1 MLSFRSHHTNLF
13 GLNYFGI
20 QRHELET
27 ALNWYH
33 SPNDYGKL
41 WQIQNRRH
49 SRHQKVLGFLNFPEM
64 LIVWLNLFNV
74 NSSKKKMETETKRFL
89 KNLFF
94 KPTSLHQWKFTYIN
108 KRNIF
113 INVKSLKVGYVTAS
127 LYNFISRRVTFLR
140 PEQQIQIKG
149 GNRDLK

>member
-1 MLSFRSHHTNLF
+1 MW
-13 GLNYFGI
+13 I
-20 QRHELET
+20 
-27 ALNWYH
+27 
-33 SPNDYGKL
+33 P
-41 WQIQNRRH
+41 
-49 SRHQKVLGFLNFPEM
+49 P
-64 LIVWLNLFNV
+64 
-74 NSSKKKMETETKRFL
+74 KKMETETKRFL

-94 KPTSLHQWKFTYIN
+94 KPTYIN

>member
-1 MLSFRSHHTNLF
+1 
-13 GLNYFGI
+13 
-20 QRHELET
+20 
-27 ALNWYH
+27 
-33 SPNDYGKL
+33 
-41 WQIQNRRH
+41 
-49 SRHQKVLGFLNFPEM
+49 
-64 LIVWLNLFNV
+64 
-74 NSSKKKMETETKRFL
+74 METETKRFL
-89 KNLFF
+89 KNL
-94 KPTSLHQWKFTYIN
+94 SLNPRHFIYIN